1 MDMELPENPSHQ
13 QDILV
18 VILLIQAVT
27 HLQHLI
33 VLATKLPRQTHHSW
47 SIHHILLT
55 PLSSVSRHKKATLST
70 TIVLLALR
78 MVHNLTMTLRH

>member
-33 VLATKLPRQTHHSW
+33 ALATKLPRRTLHSW

-55 PLSSVSRHKKATLST
+55 PLSSVSRHKKATINT
-70 TIVLLALR
+70 PVVLLALR
-78 MVHNLTMTLRH
+78 MLTMTLRH